1 MIKIIPVSSKKE
13 LTAFIDFPHDLYKDD
28 PNYVPELFIA
38 QRDLL
43 TKHPFHKHNKLQTF
57 IAYKDGKIA
66 GRIAA
71 ILNNTH
77 NEYNHRNDGFFGF
90 FDCIDDNE
98 LAAGLFNTVKNWL

>member
-1 MIKIIPVSSKKE
+1 MIKIVTVNSKKE
-13 LTAFIDFPHDLYKDD
+13 LASFIDFPHDLYEGD

-43 TKHPFHKHNKLQTF
+43 TIHPFHKHNTVQPFL
-57 IAYKDGKIA
+57 AYKGDKIV

-77 NEYNHRNDGFFGF
+77 NQFNHKNDGFFGF
-90 FDCIDDNE
+90 FDCID
-98 LAAGLFNTVKNWL
+98 